1 MFTIRVLKNI
11 YLSLKPMTILQFDT
25 LLLAIRTPNDT
36 QIQSYTSS
44 SQDKVAIAIKYRTG
58 RAYESTENLS

>member
-11 YLSLKPMTILQFDT
+11 DLGLKLMTILLFDT
-25 LLLAIRTPNDT
+25 LLFAIRTPNDS
-36 QIQSYTSS
+36 QFQSYTSS

-58 RAYESTENLS
+58 RAYERTQNLS